1 LIGVNLCSSVV
12 AFSEETGMKLQAS
25 RSVVVLCLSVIA
37 GAAPK
42 PDFSG
47 TWVMDK
53 DRSFSNPPGL
63 EQTLTIVHTGDQIKL
78 ASKQKTTQG
87 ERVINETYT
96 LDGKEAEFTP
106 PGAQPDA
113 KGKRNANWLADGRSI
128 VINDKITSTS
138 PKGPVLQ
145 QITRKWTLSTD
156 GSTLTID
163 YYIDDQ
169 RGSFESKR
177 VFVKK

>member
-1 LIGVNLCSSVV
+1 
-12 AFSEETGMKLQAS
+12 MKLRVS
-25 RSVVVLCLSVIA
+25 CSVLCLSLIA
-37 GAAPK
+37 LAASK
-42 PDFSG
+42 PNFTG

-78 ASKQKTTQG
+78 ESKQKTAQG

-96 LDGKEAEFTP
+96 LDGIEADFTP
-106 PGAQPDA
+106 AQPEA
-113 KGKRNANWLADGRSI
+113 KGKRNANWLPDGRGI
-128 VINDKITSTS
+128 VINDTITSTS
-138 PKGPVLQ
+138 PKGPLVQ

-163 YYIDDQ
+163 YYVDDQ
-169 RGSFESKR
+169 RGSFESRR

>member
-1 LIGVNLCSSVV
+1 MKPKPAIFCTIMIFCFSLIAV
-12 AFSEETGMKLQAS
+12 AVS
-25 RSVVVLCLSVIA
+25 
-37 GAAPK
+37 K

-63 EQTLTIVHTGDQIKL
+63 EQTLTIVQTGDQIKL
-78 ASKQKTTQG
+78 ESKQKTAQG
-87 ERVINETYT
+87 ERLINETYS
-96 LDGKEAEFTP
+96 LDGKEADFLP

-113 KGKRNANWLADGRSI
+113 KGKRSANWLPDGRI
-128 VINDKITSTS
+128 VINDKITSTT
-138 PKGPVLQ
+138 PKGPATQ
-145 QITRKWTLSTD
+145 EITRKWTLSAD
-156 GSTLTID
+156 GHTLTID

-177 VFVKK
+177 VFVRRSSS

>member
-1 LIGVNLCSSVV
+1 
-12 AFSEETGMKLQAS
+12 MKLLAGC
-25 RSVVVLCLSVIA
+25 SVIVLCLSVIA
-37 GAAPK
+37 IAAPK

-63 EQTLTIVHTGDQIKL
+63 EQTLTIVQTGDQIKL
-78 ASKQKTTQG
+78 ESKQKTAQG
-87 ERVINETYT
+87 ERLINETYS

-113 KGKRNANWLADGRSI
+113 KGKRSANWLPDGRVI
-128 VINDKITSTS
+128 INDKITSTT
-138 PKGPVLQ
+138 PKGPATQ
-145 QITRKWTLSTD
+145 EITRKWTLSAD
-156 GSTLTID
+156 GHTLTID

-169 RGSFESKR
+169 RGSYESKR
-177 VFVKK
+177 VFVKKSSS

>member
-1 LIGVNLCSSVV
+1 
-12 AFSEETGMKLQAS
+12 
-25 RSVVVLCLSVIA
+25 
-37 GAAPK
+37 K
-42 PDFSG
+42 PDFTG

-63 EQTLTIVHTGDQIKL
+63 EQILTIVHTGDQIKL
-78 ASKQKTTQG
+78 ESRQKTAQG

-106 PGAQPDA
+106 ATAQPDA
-113 KGKRNANWLADGRSI
+113 KGKRNANWLPDGRRI
-128 VINDKITSTS
+128 VINDTITSTS
-138 PKGPVLQ
+138 PKGPVVQ

-177 VFVKK
+177 VFVKKSSS